1 MARPLPPHDLLD
13 DPVAALDY
21 PDQHQKVERQ
31 GADIR
36 PHRRDG
42 AAPCIDRRRTGRE
55 RRKNDAGQR
64 NDQTL
69 QADPRIAPQEPF
81 CPPERTAGTVRVAVP
96 ASAGAPWAG
105 RRLCD
110 RCPCFGSLF
119 PPQAAVASAAVRVP
133 VCTNSTSR
141 TIATKKQPYAFRKAA
156 PTSGPADR
164 RIPRGLSRALKR
176 LRRSLFA
183 GRDAGRPARAV
194 LVPDGAPLVRSIP
207 GCRNKR

>member
-1 MARPLPPHDLLD
+1 MISFN
-13 DPVAALDY
+13 DPVAALDC
-21 PDQHQKVERQ
+21 PDPHQKVERQ

-42 AAPCIDRRRTGRE
+42 TVPRIDRRRTGGE
-55 RRKNDAGQR
+55 GGKDDTGQR
-64 NDQTL
+64 DDQTL

-119 PPQAAVASAAVRVP
+119 PPQAAVASAAVRVLRACNP
-133 VCTNSTSR
+133 NTS
-141 TIATKKQPYAFRKAA
+141 PH
-156 PTSGPADR
+156 SGIRCGHLPPNPANC

-183 GRDAGRPARAV
+183 RRSGRRARAV
-194 LVPDGAPLVRSIP
+194 LVPDGAPTLRP
-207 GCRNKR
+207 GL

>member
-21 PDQHQKVERQ
+21 PDQHQKVKRQ

-69 QADPRIAPQEPF
+69 QAYPRIAAQEPF

-96 ASAGAPWAG
+96 ASAGAPWAVAVSAAAAPASA
-105 RRLCD
+105 
-110 RCPCFGSLF
+110 PCFRRRRRS
-119 PPQAAVASAAVRVP
+119 PPQLFSSPMVHQLYVP
-133 VCTNSTSR
+133 DYSN
-141 TIATKKQPYAFRKAA
+141 KKAA
-156 PTSGPADR
+156 
-164 RIPRGLSRALKR
+164 
-176 LRRSLFA
+176 LRF
-183 GRDAGRPARAV
+183 P
-194 LVPDGAPLVRSIP
+194 
-207 GCRNKR
+207 

>member
-1 MARPLPPHDLLD
+1 MISFN
-13 DPVAALDY
+13 DPVAALDC
-21 PDQHQKVERQ
+21 PDPHQKVERQ

-42 AAPCIDRRRTGRE
+42 TVPRIDRRRTGGE
-55 RRKNDAGQR
+55 GGKDDTGQR
-64 NDQTL
+64 DDQTL

-164 RIPRGLSRALKR
+164 RIPRGLTRGLTNSPLDCWF
-176 LRRSLFA
+176 RRC
-183 GRDAGRPARAV
+183 GAV
-194 LVPDGAPLVRSIP
+194 LRVAVPASACAP
-207 GCRNKR
+207 

>member
-1 MARPLPPHDLLD
+1 MISFN
-13 DPVAALDY
+13 DPVAALDC
-21 PDQHQKVERQ
+21 PDPHQKVERQ

-42 AAPCIDRRRTGRE
+42 TVPRIDRRRTGGE
-55 RRKNDAGQR
+55 GGKDDTGQR
-64 NDQTL
+64 DDQTL

-119 PPQAAVASAAVRVP
+119 PPQAAVASAAVLVLRW
-133 VCTNSTSR
+133 CTSSTSR
-141 TIATKKQPYAFRKAA
+141 IIAIKKEPYVFRKALLGA
-156 PTSGPADR
+156 PFPSKNELSTSSKDT
-164 RIPRGLSRALKR
+164 
-176 LRRSLFA
+176 
-183 GRDAGRPARAV
+183 GRP
-194 LVPDGAPLVRSIP
+194 PSW
-207 GCRNKR
+207 